1 MSNTKTSAAQPAVK
15 YSPQGCSKPVM
26 THLTADER
34 RRLDWLAKKDMR
46 SLSATARMLIVQG
59 LAAAEAE

>member
-1 MSNTKTSAAQPAVK
+1 MSTSKSSARLARSN
-15 YSPQGCSKPVM
+15 SPTGCNHPVM

-34 RRLDWLAKKDMR
+34 KQLDRLATKDMR